1 MPVKC
6 STDKEFLY
14 LRAIVCLLMCL
25 NDSLFM
31 AMFFGASII
40 KKLLLKFILIDGTI
54 LSSYILFSYC
64 SIKANGA
71 NFNDSK
77 IKYHDDSNI
86 RSSIFFK
93 YVVK

>member
-71 NFNDSK
+71 YRFIHYRYYYYN
-77 IKYHDDSNI
+77 HPLL
-86 RSSIFFK
+86 FFA
-93 YVVK
+93 